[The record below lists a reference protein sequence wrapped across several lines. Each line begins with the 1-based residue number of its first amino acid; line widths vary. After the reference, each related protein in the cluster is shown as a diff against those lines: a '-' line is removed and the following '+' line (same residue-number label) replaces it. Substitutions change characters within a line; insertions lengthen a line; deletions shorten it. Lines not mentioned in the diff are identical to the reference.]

1 MKQNFWINPK
11 TSDVVAHN
19 TKIGSPRTWLQKAI
33 HSRQCDGGTEMY
45 TRELN
50 VGAVWPT
57 ESKPSLKLPPADII
71 KLFTQESKKM
81 IGFAWKVPNDKVDD
95 VIQSLNELEPVAM
108 WYTEVVAARV
118 ATQSFAD
125 AVINGRLSHAVLYA
139 YFDKGISAN
148 EVAFSLNRLP
158 NTIQYVYTKWKDGR
172 PAFNKRGRKEVLNDT
187 DILTDIRSGM
197 SAHAVS
203 LKYECTVVTV
213 NKIVRK
219 HIGS

>member
-1 MKQNFWINPK
+1 LKQNCWINPT
-11 TSDVVAHN
+11 TSEVVDHSA
-19 TKIGSPRTWLQKAI
+19 KIGLPRTWLQKAI

-57 ESKPSLKLPPADII
+57 ESKPSSKLPPAEII
-71 KLFTQESKKM
+71 KLFTQDSKKM
-81 IGFAWKVPNDKVDD
+81 IGFAWKVPADKVDD
-95 VIQSLNELEPVAM
+95 VIQSLIELEPLAI
-108 WYTEVVAARV
+108 WNTEVVAARV

-125 AVINGRLSHAVLYA
+125 AVINGRLSHAVLYE
-139 YFDKGISAN
+139 YFEKGISAN

-158 NTIQYVYTKWKDGR
+158 NTIQYVYAKWKDGR
-172 PAFNKRGRKEVLNDT
+172 PAYNKRGRKQVLNDT
-187 DILTDIRSGM
+187 DILADVRSGM
-197 SAHAVS
+197 SSLAVS

-219 HIGS
+219 HK